1 MFVRLLRLPA
11 KVRSRYD
18 LSSLKFV
25 ASTGAPCAPDVKR
38 AMIDWW
44 GDVINETYAASELG
58 YLTAISAKEARAKP
72 GSAGR
77 PIDGVSL
84 RILDEQGHDVPA
96 GTVGKIY
103 ARQTLAPQ
111 FTYINRPDDRDAIEH
126 DGYLTVGDIGWLD
139 SDGYLFVS
147 DRRSDLVLSG
157 GVNIYPAEIEAQL
170 IAMPGIADCAV
181 FGVPHAE
188 FGQSLVAVIQ
198 PTGEVA
204 LTAEQV
210 QAFLA
215 KRLAGFKI
223 PRAIHFRDS
232 LPREDTGKIF
242 KRLLREQFTARQER
256 E

>member
-1 MFVRLLRLPA
+1 
-11 KVRSRYD
+11 
-18 LSSLKFV
+18 
-25 ASTGAPCAPDVKR
+25 
-38 AMIDWW
+38 MIDWW

-77 PIDGVSL
+77 PIEGVSL
-84 RILDEQGHDVPA
+84 RILDEAGNDVPP
-96 GTVGKIY
+96 GTIGQIY
-103 ARQTLAPQ
+103 ARQTLMPQ
-111 FTYINRPDDRDAIEH
+111 FTYINRERDRAAIEH
-126 DGYLTVGDIGWLD
+126 EGYLTVGDIGWLD
-139 SDGYLFVS
+139 PDGYLYVT
-147 DRRSDLVLSG
+147 DRRNDLVLSG

-170 IAMPGIADCAV
+170 MMMPGVADCAV

-198 PTGEVA
+198 PSGEVA
-204 LTAEQV
+204 LSADGV

-223 PRAIHFRDS
+223 PRTILFRDT

-242 KRLLREQFTARQER
+242 KRLLREEFVSSPTPDQ
-256 E
+256 